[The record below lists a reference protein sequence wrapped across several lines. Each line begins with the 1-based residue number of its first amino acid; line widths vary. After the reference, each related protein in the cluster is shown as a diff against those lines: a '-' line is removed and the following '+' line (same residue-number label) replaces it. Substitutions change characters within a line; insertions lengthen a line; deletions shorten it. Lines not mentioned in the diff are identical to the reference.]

1 MATPC
6 GFLSVRKPAGVTSTQ
21 CVRVVRSL
29 FDTKQVGHGGTLDPM
44 ATGVL
49 IMALGRATR
58 VLPHLTTGKEYRGVI
73 RFGVTT
79 DTDDITGWG
88 DQGSAG
94 LRAPPIAL
102 RCSLLTRLLLVCGS
116 EILTKRAAPWLTPAL
131 VDATLQRFV
140 GNIDQMPPRI
150 SAIKRNG
157 VRLYHLTRANKAR
170 KA

>member
-21 CVRVVRSL
+21 CVRIVRKL

-49 IMALGRATR
+49 IMALGKATR
-58 VLPHLTTGKEYRGVI
+58 VLPHLTTGKKYRGVI

-88 DQGSAG
+88 IQGSAG
-94 LRAPPIAL
+94 LRAVSIAL
-102 RCSLLTRLLLVCGS
+102 RCLLLTRFLRVS

-140 GNIDQMPPRI
+140 GKIDQMPPRI
-150 SAIKRNG
+150 SAIKRDG